1 MFKYFIWDYDGT
13 LFDTYPAI
21 TSTYQEVLKKE
32 YCVDSDFKEIL
43 CWASVSLNYC
53 SESIANKF
61 GINLNE
67 FRMKFGKLYSE
78 NPVKEEP
85 PFAGAKEIC
94 ELIKSVGGKNYI
106 ITHRDEKSLLKL
118 LGKYNMKVLFEDL
131 ITRDYKFPKKPDPQ
145 AFLYLIKK
153 YHLNPIQTLGIGDR
167 EIDIKASKL
176 AGITSCYINYEGI
189 KNEIADFN
197 IKESLGLREL
207 IGI

>member
-21 TSTYQEVLKKE
+21 ISTYQEVLKKE
-32 YCVDSDFKEIL
+32 YGVDSDFKEIL
-43 CWASVSLNYC
+43 SWAYVSLNYC

-85 PFAGAKEIC
+85 PFTGAKVIC

-106 ITHRDEKSLLKL
+106 ITHRDKKSLLKSL
-118 LGKYNMKVLFEDL
+118 EKYNMIELFEDL
-131 ITRDYKFPKKPDPQ
+131 ITRDYKFPKKPDSQ
-145 AFLYLIKK
+145 AFLYLIEKH
-153 YHLNPIQTLGIGDR
+153 HLNPILTLGIGDR

-176 AGITSCYINYEGI
+176 AGITSCYINYEGME
-189 KNEIADFN
+189 NEIADFN
-197 IKESLGLREL
+197 IKELLEL
-207 IGI
+207 KQIIGI